1 MDLSVVGLLML
12 VLVGHGV
19 GHPGQLLPDP
29 CPEASCK
36 KDGPAIRFPFM
47 LKEKQPDNCSY
58 PGFELSC
65 TDRGETLLQLPNS
78 VKLYV
83 NKIDYASQL
92 LVASDPHNCLPGQL
106 RNFSL
111 STSPFQFGDME
122 QDDYSF
128 FNCTSWKG
136 DTSRQLACLS
146 GPGYDIFAYY
156 SSSSIG
162 YSDLTSCTKMY
173 NLSSIPWE
181 ILWQNNILRLN
192 WSRPECGLCE
202 ARGKFCRRKNNS
214 AGLETEC
221 YDKPKSKEDIKKKT
235 EAAVATV
242 GSVLLLLVFFA
253 AYRVYSSDKAA
264 KENQKRIENFLADY
278 KAFKPTRYT
287 YADIKRITNEFKDKL
302 GQGAYETV
310 FKGQLSDEIFVAVKI
325 LNNSTGNGEE
335 FVNEVKT
342 MGKIHHVNVIRLV
355 GYCADGFRRALVYDY
370 LSNESLEKFISSEH
384 GDATALSWEKLQ
396 DIALGMA
403 KGIEYLHQG
412 CDQRILHFDIKPHNI
427 LLDDNFNPK
436 ISDFGLAK
444 LCSKDQSAVSM
455 TTARGTL
462 GYIAPE
468 VFSRNFGNVSYKSD
482 VYGFGMVLL
491 EMVGGRKT
499 IDDKIENNNQ
509 IYFPEW
515 VYNSLD
521 NGEEL
526 RIRIEKEGDAQIAK
540 KLTIVGLWCI
550 QWHPVDRPSMNA
562 VVQMLEGA
570 GDTLTMPPSPF
581 ASAGPGRRNANMPG
595 RPLHQALEVITEAE

>member
-19 GHPGQLLPDP
+19 GLPDQLLRDP
-29 CPEASCK
+29 CPEARCK
-36 KDGPAIRFPFM
+36 KHGPAIRFPFM
-47 LKEKQPDNCSY
+47 LKEKQSDNCSY

-65 TDRGETLLQLPNS
+65 DGKETLLQLPNS

-92 LVASDPHNCLPGQL
+92 IFAADPDKCLPKQL
-106 RNFSL
+106 RSFNL
-111 STSPFQFGDME
+111 STSPFQFGDK
-122 QDDYSF
+122 QQYDYAF

-136 DTSRQLACLS
+136 DTYQKLACLS
-146 GPGYDIFAYY
+146 GPGYDIFAYISDY
-156 SSSSIG
+156 LIS
-162 YSDLTSCTKMY
+162 YTDLTSCTKIY
-173 NLSSIPWE
+173 NLSSVPME
-181 ILWQNNILRLN
+181 VMRQENILNLT
-192 WSRPECGLCE
+192 WSMPACGVCE
-202 ARGKFCRRKNNS
+202 AQGKFCRWKNIS
-214 AGLETEC
+214 ARLEIEC
-221 YDKPKSKEDIKKKT
+221 YDRPKSKEGIRKKIA
-235 EAAVATV
+235 AAVATV

-302 GQGAYETV
+302 GQGAYGTV
-310 FKGQLSDEIFVAVKI
+310 FKGQLSDEISVAVKI

-335 FVNEVKT
+335 FVNEVGT

-482 VYGFGMVLL
+482 VYSFGMVLL

-581 ASAGPGRRNANMPG
+581 ASAGQGRRNVNMPG
-595 RPLHQALEVITEAE
+595 RPLHQALEVISEAE

>member
-1 MDLSVVGLLML
+1 
-12 VLVGHGV
+12 
-19 GHPGQLLPDP
+19 
-29 CPEASCK
+29 
-36 KDGPAIRFPFM
+36 
-47 LKEKQPDNCSY
+47 
-58 PGFELSC
+58 
-65 TDRGETLLQLPNS
+65 
-78 VKLYV
+78 
-83 NKIDYASQL
+83 
-92 LVASDPHNCLPGQL
+92 
-106 RNFSL
+106 
-111 STSPFQFGDME
+111 
-122 QDDYSF
+122 
-128 FNCTSWKG
+128 
-136 DTSRQLACLS
+136 
-146 GPGYDIFAYY
+146 
-156 SSSSIG
+156 
-162 YSDLTSCTKMY
+162 
-173 NLSSIPWE
+173 
-181 ILWQNNILRLN
+181 
-192 WSRPECGLCE
+192 
-202 ARGKFCRRKNNS
+202 
-214 AGLETEC
+214 
-221 YDKPKSKEDIKKKT
+221 
-235 EAAVATV
+235 V

-253 AYRVYSSDKAA
+253 AFRVYSSDKAA

-302 GQGAYETV
+302 GQGAYGTV

-335 FVNEVKT
+335 FINEVGT

-370 LSNESLEKFISSEH
+370 LSNESLEKLISSEH
-384 GDATALSWEKLQ
+384 GDASALSWEKLQ

-482 VYGFGMVLL
+482 VYSFGMVLL

-581 ASAGPGRRNANMPG
+581 ASAGQERRNVNMPG
-595 RPLHQALEVITEAE
+595 RPLHQALEVISEAE

>member
-12 VLVGHGV
+12 ILVGHGV

-29 CPEASCK
+29 CPKASCK

-47 LKEKQPDNCSY
+47 LKEKQSDNCGY

-65 TDRGETLLQLPNS
+65 DGKETSLQLPNS

-92 LVASDPHNCLPGQL
+92 LIASDPDNCLPSQL
-106 RNFSL
+106 RNFNL
-111 STSPFQFGDME
+111 STSPFKFEDMQ
-122 QDDYSF
+122 QDDYAF
-128 FNCTSWKG
+128 FNCTSWKAS
-136 DTSRQLACLS
+136 TYHKLACLG

-156 SSSSIG
+156 SSYSIG

-181 ILWQNNILRLN
+181 IFRQNNILHLN
-192 WSRPECGLCE
+192 WSRPECGFCE
-202 ARGKFCRRKNNS
+202 AHGKFCRRKNNS

-221 YDKPKSKEDIKKKT
+221 YDRPKSKEDIKKKT

-302 GQGAYETV
+302 GQGAYGTV

-335 FVNEVKT
+335 FINEVGT

>member
-19 GHPGQLLPDP
+19 GHPGQLVPDP

-36 KDGPAIRFPFM
+36 KGGPAIRFPFM
-47 LKEKQPDNCSY
+47 LKEKQSDNCSY

-65 TDRGETLLQLPNS
+65 DGKETLLQLPNS

-92 LVASDPHNCLPGQL
+92 IFAADPDKCLPKQL
-106 RNFSL
+106 RSFNL
-111 STSPFQFGDME
+111 STSPFQFGDK
-122 QDDYSF
+122 QQYDYAF
-128 FNCTSWKG
+128 FNCTSLKG
-136 DTSRQLACLS
+136 DTYQRLACLS
-146 GPGYDIFAYY
+146 GPGYDIFAYTSDY
-156 SSSSIG
+156 LIS
-162 YSDLTSCTKMY
+162 YTDLTSCTKIY
-173 NLSSIPWE
+173 NLSSVPME
-181 ILWQNNILRLN
+181 VMRQENILNLT
-192 WSRPECGLCE
+192 WSVPACRLCE
-202 ARGKFCRRKNNS
+202 AQGKFCRWKNIS
-214 AGLETEC
+214 ARLEIEC
-221 YDKPKSKEDIKKKT
+221 YDRPKSKEGIRKKIA
-235 EAAVATV
+235 AAVATV
-242 GSVLLLLVFFA
+242 GSFLLLLVFFA

-302 GQGAYETV
+302 GQGAYGTV
-310 FKGQLSDEIFVAVKI
+310 FKGQLSDEISVAVKI

-335 FVNEVKT
+335 FVNEVGT

-482 VYGFGMVLL
+482 VYSFGMVLL

-581 ASAGPGRRNANMPG
+581 ASAGQGRRNVNMPG
-595 RPLHQALEVITEAE
+595 RPLHQALEVISEAE

>member
-1 MDLSVVGLLML
+1 MDHSVVGLLML

-19 GHPGQLLPDP
+19 GHPDQLLRDP

-47 LKEKQPDNCSY
+47 LKEKQQDHCGY

-65 TDRGETLLQLPNS
+65 TDRKETLLQLPNS

-156 SSSSIG
+156 SYSSIG

-302 GQGAYETV
+302 GQGAYGTV

-335 FVNEVKT
+335 FVNE
-342 MGKIHHVNVIRLV
+342 
-355 GYCADGFRRALVYDY
+355 
-370 LSNESLEKFISSEH
+370 
-384 GDATALSWEKLQ
+384 
-396 DIALGMA
+396 
-403 KGIEYLHQG
+403 
-412 CDQRILHFDIKPHNI
+412 
-427 LLDDNFNPK
+427 
-436 ISDFGLAK
+436 
-444 LCSKDQSAVSM
+444 
-455 TTARGTL
+455 
-462 GYIAPE
+462 
-468 VFSRNFGNVSYKSD
+468 
-482 VYGFGMVLL
+482 
-491 EMVGGRKT
+491 
-499 IDDKIENNNQ
+499 IENNNQ

>member
-19 GHPGQLLPDP
+19 GLNDLCQEERCGKH
-29 CPEASCK
+29 
-36 KDGPAIRFPFM
+36 GPAVRFPFS
-47 LKEKQPDNCSY
+47 LREKQPDNCSY
-58 PGFELSC
+58 RGFELSC
-65 TDRGETLLQLPNS
+65 TNREETLLQLPNS

-92 LVASDPHNCLPGQL
+92 IIASDPDQCLPKQL
-106 RNFSL
+106 RKFNL
-111 STSPFQFGDME
+111 STSPFKFGDME
-122 QDDYSF
+122 QGDYAF
-128 FNCTSWKG
+128 FNCTSGKG
-136 DTSRQLACLS
+136 DTDQKLACLS
-146 GPGYDIFAYY
+146 GPGYDIFAYF
-156 SSSSIG
+156 SSYPIG

-173 NLSSIPWE
+173 NLSSIPRE
-181 ILWQNNILRLN
+181 IFWQNNILHLK
-192 WSRPECGLCE
+192 WSGPECVHCE
-202 ARGKFCRRKNNS
+202 AHGKFCRSKNNS

-235 EAAVATV
+235 EASVATV
-242 GSVLLLLVFFA
+242 GSVLLLLFFFA
-253 AYRVYSSDKAA
+253 AFRVYSSDKAA

-302 GQGAYETV
+302 GQGAYGTV

-335 FVNEVKT
+335 FVNEVGT

-562 VVQMLEGA
+562 VVQMLEGQ

-581 ASAGPGRRNANMPG
+581 ASAGSGRRNANMPG